1 MRLVLVIV
9 ALLLPTDASAK
20 KCIEDRTVTGLVED
34 AHGAPLPD
42 ALVGVSW
49 AVDEQPKGPAI
60 AYTDSEGKFAIP
72 LTIASVCKGTFRYSV
87 KAFTRTHESLVEA
100 IEDAPVVIP
109 VPTLRVIFEIAPT
122 PRRGCPRL
130 SGTTCPP

>member
-9 ALLLPTDASAK
+9 ALLRPDASAK

-72 LTIASVCKGTFRYSV
+72 LRIATVCRGLSD
-87 KAFTRTHESLVEA
+87 TRSRPSP
-100 IEDAPVVIP
+100 APMN
-109 VPTLRVIFEIAPT
+109 RWWRRSRT
-122 PRRGCPRL
+122 PP
-130 SGTTCPP
+130 S